1 MKIITAIIVLALA
14 ALGGAALLKRLSAGG
29 ELPAAASDAGVP
41 LTPVP
46 TFQEA
51 P

>member
-1 MKIITAIIVLALA
+1 MKIVTALIVLALA
-14 ALGGAALLKRLSAGG
+14 AFGGAVLLRRVRSAG
-29 ELPAAASDAGVP
+29 ELPVGASVDGVP